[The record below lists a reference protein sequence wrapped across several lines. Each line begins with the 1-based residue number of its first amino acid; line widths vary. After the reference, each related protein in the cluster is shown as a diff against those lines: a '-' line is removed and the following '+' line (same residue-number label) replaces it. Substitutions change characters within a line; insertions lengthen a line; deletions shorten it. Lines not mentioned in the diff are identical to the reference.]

1 MSRPTPL
8 HFLLALYAGWVNQH
22 QLAVIDYLRA
32 ENAVLREHI
41 PRKRL
46 AFNDDQRMRLA
57 RAAHRVGRAILDSCA
72 TLATPDTLLRW
83 YRELIARKYDGSAQ
97 RRPGRPAIAAELHAR
112 ILAFASD
119 NPSWGFSRIAGALC
133 ALGSPVSRSTI
144 RRVLLAAG
152 LPPDARRSPGMSW
165 NRFLQALWSS
175 IAAADFFTVEAL
187 TWHGL
192 VRLHVLFVI
201 ELTTRTVHIAGVV
214 AEPYGGWMQQI
225 ARNLLDASDG
235 FLLGKSHLII
245 DRGTAFTAE
254 FRDSLARAGVKPLR
268 LPARSPNLNAYAER
282 FVRSVR
288 TECLDHL
295 VIFGEAHLR
304 AVLREYV
311 EHYNTER
318 PHQGIGNVLI
328 RPPPEPANNNGPV
341 KRRQRLGGLLSFYY
355 RGAA

>member
-1 MSRPTPL
+1 LTCV
-8 HFLLALYAGWVNQH
+8 ALIPAAGS
-22 QLAVIDYLRA
+22 
-32 ENAVLREHI
+32 
-41 PRKRL
+41 
-46 AFNDDQRMRLA
+46 
-57 RAAHRVGRAILDSCA
+57 G
-72 TLATPDTLLRW
+72 
-83 YRELIARKYDGSAQ
+83 
-97 RRPGRPAIAAELHAR
+97 
-112 ILAFASD
+112 
-119 NPSWGFSRIAGALC
+119 SRIAGALC

-268 LPARSPNLNAYAER
+268 LPARSPN
-282 FVRSVR
+282 R

-318 PHQGIGNVLI
+318 PHSSLGD
-328 RPPPEPANNNGPV
+328 RTPAEYAALAVEG
-341 KRRQRLGGLLSFYY
+341 Y
-355 RGAA
+355 R